1 MIYLSRSDFKN
12 SNQMIFMMVIVALN
26 IVLGSTRTNR
36 YSNETDHCTNGS
48 QSLLLKSKTASSCQK
63 AFDGLSL
70 GGSRPVGGPGAGPR
84 GGPGAFWNPAH
95 QNINNTHLNQPEWK
109 HSDLPSLM
117 NGLIST
123 EILLL
128 HTWGFY
134 GAFYIYQVPFYRK
147 PRV

>member
-1 MIYLSRSDFKN
+1 MR
-12 SNQMIFMMVIVALN
+12 
-26 IVLGSTRTNR
+26 
-36 YSNETDHCTNGS
+36 ETGHCTNGS
-48 QSLLLKSKTASSCQK
+48 QSLQLKSKTASSCQK

-70 GGSRPVGGPGAGPR
+70 GGSRPVGGPGADPR

-95 QNINNTHLNQPEWK
+95 QNINNTHLNQVEWK

-128 HTWGFY
+128 LSTWG
-134 GAFYIYQVPFYRK
+134 IYTMRLHISLVLPEASCFGNKIIFMVLDLRFFVSS
-147 PRV
+147 R